1 MNIDQ
6 QINNLEEQIKVLQ
19 EQKALLLKE
28 RLHAQLACTPE
39 GIKAASLFKDGW
51 RLFNWGASLTDTDEE
66 IILVQNGKEVG
77 YWADGS
83 NRSTEE
89 AFDKVGLEDNDFGN
103 EVLSLL
109 SELSE
114 EQ

>member
-6 QINNLEEQIKVLQ
+6 QINNLEEQIRVLQ
-19 EQKALLLKE
+19 EQKAFLLKE
-28 RLHAQLACTPE
+28 RLHEQLSCTPE
-39 GIKAASLFKDGW
+39 GVKAASLFKDGW
-51 RLFNWGASLTDTDEE
+51 RITNWGASLTDTDEE
-66 IILVQNGKEVG
+66 IILIKNGKSVA

-89 AFDKVGLEDNDFGN
+89 AFDIIDLEDNDFGN

-114 EQ
+114 ML

>member
-19 EQKALLLKE
+19 EQKAVLLKE
-28 RLHAQLACTPE
+28 RLHALLHTTPE
-39 GIKAASLFKDGW
+39 GVKASELFKDGW

-66 IILVQNGKEVG
+66 IILVQDGKRVG

-83 NRSTEE
+83 SRSTEE
-89 AFDKVGLEDNDFGN
+89 AFALLGLEDNDFGN
-103 EVLSLL
+103 EVLTLL

-114 EQ
+114 

>member
-19 EQKALLLKE
+19 EQKALLLKQ
-28 RLHAQLACTPE
+28 RLHALLHTTPE
-39 GIKAASLFKDGW
+39 GVKASELFKNGW

-66 IILVQNGKEVG
+66 IILVKNGKTVG
-77 YWADGS
+77 YWADGT
-83 NRSTEE
+83 NRRTEE
-89 AFDKVGLEDNDFGN
+89 IFDLLTLEDNDFGN
-103 EVLSLL
+103 EVLTLL

-114 EQ
+114 